1 MKQDAQY
8 QKAKKRVEAKFG
20 FFIHLTV
27 YVLVN
32 SFLVATNYLQSNEVI
47 WSIGPLAGWGIGL
60 LFHGLGVFV
69 FSGFAKYKEQMI
81 QKEMTKDL

>member
-1 MKQDAQY
+1 MKYDEQY
-8 QKAKKRVEAKFG
+8 KQARKRVEAKLG

-32 SFLVATNYLQSNEVI
+32 SFLITMNFFQSNEVI
-47 WSIGPLAGWGIGL
+47 WSVWPLVGWGIGL

-69 FSGFAKYKEQMI
+69 FTGHEKYKEQWI
-81 QKEMTKDL
+81 QKEISKS